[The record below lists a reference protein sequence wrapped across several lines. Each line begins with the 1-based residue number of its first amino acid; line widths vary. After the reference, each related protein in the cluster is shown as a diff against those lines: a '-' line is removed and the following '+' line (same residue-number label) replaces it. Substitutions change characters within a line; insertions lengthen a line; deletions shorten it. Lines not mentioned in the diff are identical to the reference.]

1 VCSEEL
7 LVRSHLESAK
17 RLGRAMV
24 TKLVSATVD
33 CFVDSVDGVP
43 LTARLTELFIDC
55 VYRVASPYNSSFPF
69 SRALRATY
77 FTLLLFEL

>member
-1 VCSEEL
+1 
-7 LVRSHLESAK
+7 
-17 RLGRAMV
+17 MV

-69 SRALRATY
+69 SRALS
-77 FTLLLFEL
+77 